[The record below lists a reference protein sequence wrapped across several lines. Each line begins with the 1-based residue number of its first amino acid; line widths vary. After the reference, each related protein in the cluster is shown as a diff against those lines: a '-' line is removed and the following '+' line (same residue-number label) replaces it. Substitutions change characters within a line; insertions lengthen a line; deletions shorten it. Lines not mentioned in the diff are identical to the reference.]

1 MKAAHPTPEHC
12 DLLVVGSGAGALSA
26 AVTAAHLGLKV
37 IVVEKDPQYGGTTAW
52 SGGWMWVPRNPLAV
66 EAGLLERI
74 DKPLSYLRRELGEK
88 FDESRAL
95 AFLTNGPRMVE
106 FFRKNTALQF
116 IDGNTIPD
124 FHGHTINAATGGRSI
139 CAAPFDARQLGERL
153 HDLKPP
159 LHETTLWSMGIASG
173 AELRHFLNALHKPAS
188 FWYVTKLVLR
198 HWRDLLVHRRGTR
211 LVNGNALI
219 GGLAKS
225 AFDWGVDIRVNS
237 PALRLLQEGSRVT
250 GAVIQTPQ
258 GEANIHARC
267 GVVLATGGFPHD
279 PKRKQQLLPH
289 APTGHEHWSAGNRG
303 NTGDGLRL
311 GESAGGVV
319 AGDLVQAAALAP
331 VSLVP
336 RQDGSV
342 AHFPHL
348 IERAK
353 PGLIAVT
360 AQGQRFANEANSYH
374 DFMQDLLAATPAG
387 HKPEAWLVC
396 DHAFIRYYGLGA
408 VKPAPMPLGPWLKN
422 GYLKRGHSL
431 ADLAQACG
439 IDAKTLQATVQRYN
453 TLTQDGKDRDF
464 GKGETPYNRIQGD
477 AIKATRRG
485 LRNPCMGPI
494 EQGPFYAV
502 KVVMGSLGTFAGLR
516 VNDHAQVIDA
526 QGQAIPG
533 LYAGG
538 NDLSSMMGGHYPA
551 GGITLGPAMTFGFI
565 AAHHAAGRDLDN
577 SPLMTNT
584 VSSPAQTLS
593 SQDSNT
599 LSPRTRS
606 GVHARTPLDAGS
618 KSGMTAPLHLHQKAH
633 TMYYELATMTL
644 PFGTAGQAASYVQAF
659 ATAPQAQGE
668 LLGCWFTDIGVLN
681 QMIVLRGFATLD
693 ALQAERDRT
702 QQSARPES
710 GNGPWG
716 PFGCGEIYQS
726 LEQHSYKGFPWMKP
740 VRPSAE
746 SGITGPVYEIRTYGI
761 KTGGVQPTIDLWE
774 QYVPARN
781 KLSPCVVAMVALDGP
796 LRFTN
801 IWAYDSLNARS
812 QIRGE
817 AVAQGIWP
825 PKGGPA
831 HLTTNMV
838 STIAMPTAVSPL
850 K

>member
-1 MKAAHPTPEHC
+1 MSTHTTPDNTC
-12 DLLVVGSGAGALSA
+12 DLLVIGSGAGALSA

-52 SGGWMWVPRNPLAV
+52 SGGWMWVPRNPLAI

-74 DKPLSYLRRELGEK
+74 EKPLSYLRRELGEK
-88 FDESRAL
+88 FDESRAR
-95 AFLTNGPRMVE
+95 AFLNNGPRMVE
-106 FFRKNTALQF
+106 FFRRHTALQF
-116 IDGNTIPD
+116 IDGNAIPD
-124 FHGHTINAATGGRSI
+124 FHGHTPDAALGGRSI

-159 LHETTLWSMGIASG
+159 LKETTLWGMGIASG

-211 LVNGNALI
+211 LVNGNALV
-219 GGLAKS
+219 GGLAQS
-225 AFDWGVDIRVNS
+225 AFDLGVQIRVNS
-237 PALRLLQEGSRVT
+237 PAVRLLQSGDRVT
-250 GAVIQTPQ
+250 GAVVKTPD
-258 GEANIHARC
+258 GEVGIHARC

-279 PKRKQQLLPH
+279 PVRKQQLLPH

-319 AGDLVQAAALAP
+319 ANDLVQAAALAP

-336 RQDGSV
+336 RHDGSL

-360 AQGQRFANEANSYH
+360 AQGLRFTNEANSYH
-374 DFMQDLLAATPAG
+374 DFMQGLLAATPAG
-387 HKPEAWLVC
+387 QAPEAWLVC

-422 GYLKRGHSL
+422 GYLKRGQTL
-431 ADLAQACG
+431 AELAQACG
-439 IDAKTLQATVQRYN
+439 IDAQGLQATVQRYN
-453 TLTQDGKDRDF
+453 ALTQDGKDRDF

-477 AIKATRRG
+477 AINATRRC

-494 EQGPFYAV
+494 ERGPFYAV
-502 KVVMGSLGTFAGLR
+502 KVIMGSLGTFAGLR

-565 AAHHAAGRDLDN
+565 AAHHAAGRD
-577 SPLMTNT
+577 
-584 VSSPAQTLS
+584 PAATCEFPI
-593 SQDSNT
+593 SNT
-599 LSPRTRS
+599 STD
-606 GVHARTPLDAGS
+606 TS
-618 KSGMTAPLHLHQKAH
+618 KDH

-644 PFGTAGQAASYVQAF
+644 PFGTAGQAATNVQAF
-659 ATAPQAQGE
+659 ATAPEAQGE

-681 QMIVLRGFATLD
+681 QMIVLRGFATLE
-693 ALQAERDRT
+693 ALQAERERT
-702 QQSARPES
+702 QQSAS
-710 GNGPWG
+710 
-716 PFGCGEIYQS
+716 PFGCGEIFQT

-774 QYVPARN
+774 QYVPARD

-838 STIAMPTAVSPL
+838 STMAMPTAVSPL

>member
-1 MKAAHPTPEHC
+1 MNAARPSTEHC

-37 IVVEKDPQYGGTTAW
+37 IVVEKDSQYGGTTAW
-52 SGGWMWVPRNPLAV
+52 SGGWMWVPRNPLAI
-66 EAGLLERI
+66 EAGLDERI
-74 DKPLSYLRRELGEK
+74 EKPLSYLRRELGEK

-95 AFLTNGPRMVE
+95 AFLHNGPRMVE
-106 FFRKNTALQF
+106 FFRRHTALQF
-116 IDGNTIPD
+116 IDGNAIPD
-124 FHGHTINAATGGRSI
+124 FHGHTPDAALGGRSI
-139 CAAPFDARQLGERL
+139 CAAPFDARPLGDRL

-159 LHETTLWSMGIASG
+159 LHETTLWGMGIASG

-188 FWYVTKLVLR
+188 FWHVTKLVLH
-198 HWRDLLVHRRGTR
+198 HWRGLLVHRRGTR

-219 GGLAKS
+219 GGLAQS
-225 AFDWGVDIRVNS
+225 AFALGVQIRVNS
-237 PALRLLQEGSRVT
+237 PAVRLLQSEGRVT
-250 GAVIQTPQ
+250 GAVVQTPD
-258 GEANIHARC
+258 GEVSIQARC

-279 PKRKQQLLPH
+279 PSRKQQLLPH
-289 APTGHEHWSAGNRG
+289 APSGHEHWSAGNRG

-336 RQDGSV
+336 RPDGSV

-360 AQGQRFANEANSYH
+360 AQGQRFGNEANSYH

-387 HKPEAWLVC
+387 QKPEAWLIC
-396 DHAFIRYYGLGA
+396 DHLFVRYYGLGA

-422 GYLKRGHSL
+422 GYLKRGQTLQEL
-431 ADLAQACG
+431 AGACG
-439 IDAKTLQATVQRYN
+439 IDAQALQATVQRYN
-453 TLTQDGKDRDF
+453 ALAQEGKDRDF

-477 AIKATRRG
+477 AINATRRG

-494 EQGPFYAV
+494 ECGPFYAV
-502 KVVMGSLGTFAGLR
+502 QVVMGSLGTFAGLR
-516 VNDHAQVIDA
+516 VNDHAQVTDA

-565 AAHHAAGRDLDN
+565 AAHHAAGRDPA
-577 SPLMTNT
+577 STCEYPITHT
-584 VSSPAQTLS
+584 SSLTSKAQ
-593 SQDSNT
+593 
-599 LSPRTRS
+599 
-606 GVHARTPLDAGS
+606 
-618 KSGMTAPLHLHQKAH
+618 

-644 PFGTAGQAASYVQAF
+644 PFGTAGQAATNVQAF
-659 ATAPQAQGE
+659 ATAPEAQGE

-681 QMIVLRGFATLD
+681 QMIVLRGFATLE
-693 ALQAERDRT
+693 ALQAERERT
-702 QQSARPES
+702 QQSARPET
-710 GNGPWG
+710 GDGPWG

-774 QYVPARN
+774 QFVPARD

-831 HLTTNMV
+831 HLSTNMV